1 MSRTLGTVVRGVRAP
16 IFREGDNIVKTTV
29 DTVLNALQE
38 NGITARDGDVVAVTE
53 SVVARCQ
60 GNYATCE
67 QIAADVKAKTGG
79 QTVGVTFPIL
89 SRNRF
94 SLLLRGIA
102 LGVKKVVLVL
112 SYPSDEVGNHLVS
125 LDQLDEAGIDPW
137 HDVLSLTQFRQAF
150 GAVIHPFTGVDYVDY
165 YKSIIEEAGAEAEI
179 VFANRV
185 QAVLDYTD
193 AIICCD
199 IHSRQRSKRLLTAA
213 GAKVVLGLD
222 DLLTAP
228 VDGSGYNPQYGLL
241 GSNKA
246 DEDRVKLF
254 PRDAKSVAEAIG
266 QAMCDATGKRVEAMV
281 YGDGAFKDPA
291 GKIWEL
297 ADPVVSPGY
306 TAGLIGT
313 PNELKLKYLADHD
326 FGDLTGEALQKA
338 VAEKIRQKD
347 ASVSLVGNMVSE
359 GTTPRNLTDL
369 IGSLCDL
376 TSGSGDKGTPII
388 YIQGYFDNYT
398 NE

>member
-297 ADPVVSPGY
+297 ADPVVAPGY
-306 TAGLIGT
+306 TAGLVGT
-313 PNELKLKYLADHD
+313 PNELKLKYLADKD
-326 FGDLTGEALQKA
+326 FADLKGDALQKA
-338 VAEKIRQKD
+338 ISEKIKAKD
-347 ASVSLVGNMVSE
+347 ARQSLVGSMVSE

-376 TSGSGDKGTPII
+376 TSGSGDKGTPIV

>member
-16 IFREGDNIVKTTV
+16 IFREGDSVVDITV
-29 DTVLNALQE
+29 STVLNALAE
-38 NGITARDGDVVAVTE
+38 NNITARDGDVVAVTE

-67 QIAADVKAKTGG
+67 QIAEDVRAKTGG
-79 QTVGVTFPIL
+79 KTVGVAFPIL

-102 LGVKKVVLVL
+102 MGAEKVVLLL

-137 HDVLSLTQFRQAF
+137 HDVLSLEQFRAAF
-150 GAVIHPFTGVDYVDY
+150 GEVVHPFTGVDYVAY
-165 YKSIIEEAGAEAEI
+165 YKSIIEEAGAQAEI

-185 QAVLDYTD
+185 TAILPYTD
-193 AIICCD
+193 TVITCD

-228 VDGSGYNPQYGLL
+228 VDGSGYNAQYGLL

-246 DEDRVKLF
+246 DDDRVKLF
-254 PRDAKSVAEAIG
+254 PPRRQGGGGGHRQGDERRHR
-266 QAMCDATGKRVEAMV
+266 QAGGGHGLRRRRV
-281 YGDGAFKDPA
+281 
-291 GKIWEL
+291 
-297 ADPVVSPGY
+297 
-306 TAGLIGT
+306 
-313 PNELKLKYLADHD
+313 
-326 FGDLTGEALQKA
+326 
-338 VAEKIRQKD
+338 
-347 ASVSLVGNMVSE
+347 
-359 GTTPRNLTDL
+359 
-369 IGSLCDL
+369 
-376 TSGSGDKGTPII
+376 
-388 YIQGYFDNYT
+388 
-398 NE
+398 